1 LRARSLVP
9 APASPPLAPLSLH
22 DALPISDQP
31 RRAVTPSRGPA
42 PGQDDPERSG
52 RRTTRR
58 SRMPLW
64 LDTVVTMAVALLI
77 AVLVKT
83 FLIQP
88 FYIPSA
94 SMNPTLLN
102 DDKILVSK
110 LTPGVFDL
118 HRGDVVVFED
128 PAD

>member
-1 LRARSLVP
+1 MNEP
-9 APASPPLAPLSLH
+9 
-22 DALPISDQP
+22 DQP

-88 FYIPSA
+88 FYIPPA
-94 SMNPTLLN
+94 PTNPTLLT
-102 DDKILVSK
+102 DDKILASR
-110 LTPGVFDL
+110 LTPGLFAL
-118 HRGDVVVFED
+118 HPGK
-128 PAD
+128 

>member
-1 LRARSLVP
+1 
-9 APASPPLAPLSLH
+9 
-22 DALPISDQP
+22 
-31 RRAVTPSRGPA
+31 
-42 PGQDDPERSG
+42 
-52 RRTTRR
+52 
-58 SRMPLW
+58 MPLW

-118 HRGDVVVFED
+118 HRGDVVVVED
-128 PAD
+128 PADWIPGDATGDPTARVRLMVVRSMVGRAPDPPQDHRVQSRIGLPG